1 MVPMQKKTL
10 VLMAALPL
18 DSPAERDTDFALGS
32 GPGKTIIA
40 ARAFGSLD
48 ELIAMLPTRPE
59 VTLVHLT
66 DERRTSRVELVRC
79 CQQIAPLMAAHQQR
93 PWVCFA
99 NPGLNFLS
107 VNFVKHRVPIRT
119 VTSEVAAVVV
129 WMRMLSERALAR

>member
-66 DERRTSRVELVRC
+66 DERRTSRVE
-79 CQQIAPLMAAHQQR
+79 QIAPLMAAHQQK